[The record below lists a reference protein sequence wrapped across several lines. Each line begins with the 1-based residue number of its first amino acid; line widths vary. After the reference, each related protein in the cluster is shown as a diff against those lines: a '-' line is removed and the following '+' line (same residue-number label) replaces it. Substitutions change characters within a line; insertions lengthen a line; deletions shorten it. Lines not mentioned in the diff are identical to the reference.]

1 MNRSRFHKLNK
12 NRQAGNI
19 GGWILAILMFGGL
32 LSIGSQ
38 VIPLYLDHNTM
49 STLIDKL
56 AAEPGV
62 GLRGD
67 GELRAM
73 MKQRF
78 KMNNIRDFDIEEHV
92 VIKRTPQGT
101 EVVMDYEVRLPLFFN
116 LDLIASFDK
125 EAKLSD

>member
-1 MNRSRFHKLNK
+1 MNTTGFHELNK
-12 NRQAGNI
+12 NRQAGNL

-38 VIPLYLDHNTM
+38 VVPLYLDHSTM
-49 STLIDKL
+49 STLLDKM

-62 GLRGD
+62 SLRGD

-101 EVVMDYEVRLPLFFN
+101 EVIMDYEVRLPLFFN
-116 LDLIASFDK
+116 LDLIAAFDK